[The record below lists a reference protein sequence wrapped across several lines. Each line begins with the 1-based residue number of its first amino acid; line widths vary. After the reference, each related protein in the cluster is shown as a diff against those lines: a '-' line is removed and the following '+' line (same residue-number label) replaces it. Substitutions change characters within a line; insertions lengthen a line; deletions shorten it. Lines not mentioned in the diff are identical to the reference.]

1 MQSTSGSNSSLDAVY
16 EDGHGDTGTGD
27 RNSTNDFN
35 QFYSNIDMRIPI
47 RETAILKGIKI
58 SLKQEKYFCLKLM

>member
-1 MQSTSGSNSSLDAVY
+1 VY

-58 SLKQEKYFCLKLM
+58 SLKQEKYF